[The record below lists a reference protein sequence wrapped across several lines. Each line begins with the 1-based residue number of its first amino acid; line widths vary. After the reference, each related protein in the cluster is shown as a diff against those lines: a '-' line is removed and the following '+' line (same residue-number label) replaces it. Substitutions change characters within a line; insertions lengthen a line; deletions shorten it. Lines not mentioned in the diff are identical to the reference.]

1 MTNGLHPPSAI
12 EGDTMREPGW
22 GYPVTIAIPQML
34 SAPAYTDL
42 PLYWS
47 YGRDVMLAGTIHRE
61 DMWAAAVGRTAT
73 KFAAH
78 GYKVEDSEDSKR
90 RVAQSQELFKRAN
103 GGEGWV
109 PFATRVMQD
118 LLTTDN
124 GIFIRIRRAD
134 DEEIKVRTKAATPFG
149 ADDGAFAQVVQSSP
163 GAKITG
169 LYHLDSLRCTRTGN
183 LVYPLRYQPLVG
195 ASQLLRWDQCL
206 MYADMS
212 SPRAELLGVGFCAAS
227 RAYKTIAKL
236 AAMEQMIYEFV
247 TGAGANKLVLI
258 SGIQEMTLR
267 NLIAAG
273 MNEAQAKG
281 FVYYLGT
288 ILGAIPSDTPIDIKE
303 IILKSLPQGF
313 VSKEERDNA
322 YLIYANAIGVP
333 VQDLQPLSGQGLGT
347 GTQTVILQEAARGV
361 GIAAFLKWWE
371 QTVSDR
377 VLPATTELSFE
388 NEYDLRDQEQRA
400 KVTGMRATERAT
412 RIQSGEISPA
422 MARQLAAD
430 SEDLPQDMLAGAD
443 ATPGGQLSDDE
454 KPLSEATP
462 NDAALLLAQGAPTA
476 APAGPTL
483 SQMAEKAFQDYL
495 DGKTESMDDWI
506 REGMPVRKS
515 ADEMLLDAELEQARR
530 LARWAE

>member
-1 MTNGLHPPSAI
+1 MTNGHAPSAI
-12 EGDTMREPGW
+12 ASDIMTEPGW
-22 GYPVTIAIPQML
+22 GFPVRIALPQIMSL
-34 SAPAYTDL
+34 PSYTDL
-42 PLYWS
+42 PAYWS
-47 YGRDVMLAGTIHRE
+47 MMRDIVLTNTIHEE
-61 DMWAAAVGRTAT
+61 DMWGAAVARTAT

-90 RVAQSQELFKRAN
+90 RVSQSQELMKRAN

-109 PFATRVMQD
+109 PFAMKVMQD

-134 DEEIKVRTKAATPFG
+134 DEEVKVRAKAAPPFG

-169 LYHLDSLRCTRTGN
+169 LYHLDSLRCIRTGN
-183 LVYPLRYQPLVG
+183 LSYPVRYQPLMG
-195 ASQLLRWDQCL
+195 APQLLRWDQVL
-206 MYADMS
+206 SYADMA
-212 SPRAELLGVGFCAAS
+212 SPRAELFGVGLCAAS

-236 AAMEQMIYEFV
+236 SAIEQMIFEYV
-247 TGAGANKLVLI
+247 TGGGANKLVFVG
-258 SGIQEMTLR
+258 GIQEATLR
-267 NLIAAG
+267 NLIKAG
-273 MNEAQAKG
+273 VDEAQAKG

-288 ILGAIPSDTPIDIKE
+288 ILGAIPGDTPVNVTE
-303 IILKSLPQGF
+303 VLLKALPEGF
-313 VSKEERDNA
+313 VPKEERDNG
-322 YLIYANAIGVP
+322 YLIYANSIGVP
-333 VQDLQPLSGQGLGT
+333 VQDIQPLSGQGLGT
-347 GTQTVILQEAARGV
+347 GTQTVILQEASRGV

-388 NEYDLRDQEQRA
+388 NEYDMRDQEQRA
-400 KVTGMRATERAT
+400 KVTGMRATERAA

-430 SEDLPQDMLAGAD
+430 AGDLPQDMLAGAD

-462 NDAALLLAQGAPTA
+462 NDAALMLAQGAPTA
-476 APAGPTL
+476 AP
-483 SQMAEKAFQDYL
+483 SQGQPGMAQ
-495 DGKTESMDDWI
+495 
-506 REGMPVRKS
+506 KS
-515 ADEMLLDAELEQARR
+515 DALWAAELRLARE
-530 LARWAE
+530 LARWADGD

>member
-12 EGDTMREPGW
+12 DGDTMTEPGW
-22 GYPVTIAIPQML
+22 GFPVRIAIPQML
-34 SAPAYTDL
+34 SAPNYTDL
-42 PLYWS
+42 PPYWS
-47 YGRDVMLAGTIHRE
+47 WSRDVMLAGTIHRE

-78 GYKVEDSEDSKR
+78 GYKIEDSQDSQR
-90 RVAQSQELFKRAN
+90 RVAQSQELMKRAN

-134 DEEIKVRTKAATPFG
+134 DEEVKVRTKASNAPFG

-212 SPRAELLGVGFCAAS
+212 SPRAELFGVGFCAAS

-247 TGAGANKLVLI
+247 TGGGANKLVLI

-267 NLIAAG
+267 NLIKAG
-273 MNEAQAKG
+273 MDEAQAKG

-288 ILGAIPSDTPIDIKE
+288 ILGAIPGDTPIDIKE

-333 VQDLQPLSGQGLGT
+333 PTDVQPLQVSGIGG
-347 GTQTVILQEAARGV
+347 GTQAVTILEQSRGV
-361 GIAAFLKWWE
+361 GVAAFLKWWE

-454 KPLSEATP
+454 KPLSEAAP
-462 NDAALLLAQGAPTA
+462 NPAALLLAQGAPTA
-476 APAGPTL
+476 APQGPQGGQRT
-483 SQMAEKAFQDYL
+483 
-495 DGKTESMDDWI
+495 
-506 REGMPVRKS
+506 KS
-515 ADEMLLDAELEQARR
+515 ADELLLDAELEQARR